1 MDDIERLA
9 QSADFIVN
17 GYAFICQEE
26 SVRIVNLHD
35 TAHVA
40 VLDMSGKVI
49 ESSMHDIETNIVQA
63 YWAKN
68 RIFSKSRGCADE

>member
-17 GYAFICQEE
+17 GYAYICREE
-26 SVRIVNLHD
+26 SVRVVNLHN
-35 TAHVA
+35 TARVA

-49 ESSMHDIETNIVQA
+49 ESSMHDIEINIVQA

-68 RIFSKSRGCADE
+68 RIFSKSQESADE

>member
-17 GYAFICQEE
+17 GYAYICQGE

-40 VLDMSGKVI
+40 VLDMSGKAI
-49 ESSMHDIETNIVQA
+49 ESSMHDI
-63 YWAKN
+63 
-68 RIFSKSRGCADE
+68 

>member
-9 QSADFIVN
+9 QCADFIVN
-17 GYAFICQEE
+17 WYAYICQEE
-26 SVRIVNLHD
+26 SVRIVNLLD
-35 TAHVA
+35 TARVA

-49 ESSMHDIETNIVQA
+49 ESSMHDIEINIVQA

-68 RIFSKSRGCADE
+68 RIFSKSRERAYE